1 MLTGELRNKVDAI
14 WTTLWT
20 EGSTN
25 PLTNIEQ
32 ITYLLF
38 MKGLD
43 QLQMQREDDANILGL
58 EFKSIFPEDKPN
70 YRWHVFKN
78 IGSATEMFELMHRE
92 IFPFIKN
99 LQGDEG
105 DTSFSRY
112 MKEAN
117 FQINKPQTLQKVVSA
132 IDELPTEDND
142 IKGDIYEYLLSKLQT
157 SGTNGQFRTP
167 RHIIKMMVDLVKPNS
182 EDYICDPA
190 CGTSGF
196 LVAASE
202 YLRDNDKELFY
213 EKYKSFHFHNEMFNG
228 YDMDNTMLRISA
240 MNMMLHNVDNP
251 QIKYLDS
258 LSEDNRD
265 RAKYSLILANPPF
278 KGSIDYESVAND
290 LIASIKTKKTEL
302 LFVEL
307 ILNMLKSG
315 GRAAVIVPDGVLFG
329 SSKAHNDLR
338 KELVE
343 NNDLKGV
350 ISMPSG
356 VFKPYAGVSTAIL
369 IFVKTNNVGGTKKVW
384 FYDME
389 ADGYSLNDNRNPI
402 EENDIPDII
411 ECFKHLSDQEKK
423 PRTGKS
429 FMVDK
434 DEIAANDYDL
444 SINKYKEIEY
454 EEVEYEEPQVIIERI
469 KSMERE
475 INSGLEDLKK
485 ILGEL

>member
-58 EFKSIFPEDKPN
+58 EFKSIFPEDKAN

-78 IGSATEMFELMHRE
+78 IGSATEMFELMQRE

-132 IDELPTEDND
+132 IDELPTEEND

-190 CGTSGF
+190 CGF
-196 LVAASE
+196 
-202 YLRDNDKELFY
+202 R
-213 EKYKSFHFHNEMFNG
+213 
-228 YDMDNTMLRISA
+228 
-240 MNMMLHNVDNP
+240 
-251 QIKYLDS
+251 
-258 LSEDNRD
+258 
-265 RAKYSLILANPPF
+265 
-278 KGSIDYESVAND
+278 
-290 LIASIKTKKTEL
+290 
-302 LFVEL
+302 
-307 ILNMLKSG
+307 
-315 GRAAVIVPDGVLFG
+315 
-329 SSKAHNDLR
+329 
-338 KELVE
+338 
-343 NNDLKGV
+343 
-350 ISMPSG
+350 
-356 VFKPYAGVSTAIL
+356 
-369 IFVKTNNVGGTKKVW
+369 
-384 FYDME
+384 
-389 ADGYSLNDNRNPI
+389 
-402 EENDIPDII
+402 
-411 ECFKHLSDQEKK
+411 
-423 PRTGKS
+423 
-429 FMVDK
+429 
-434 DEIAANDYDL
+434 
-444 SINKYKEIEY
+444 
-454 EEVEYEEPQVIIERI
+454 VIIVIEANSYVNIRSSRLLP
-469 KSMERE
+469 KFKTQK
-475 INSGLEDLKK
+475 INSWCAA
-485 ILGEL
+485 

>member
-58 EFKSIFPEDKPN
+58 EFKSIFPEDKAN

-78 IGSATEMFELMHRE
+78 IGSATEMFELMQRE

-132 IDELPTEDND
+132 IDELPTEEND

-190 CGTSGF
+190 CGF
-196 LVAASE
+196 
-202 YLRDNDKELFY
+202 R
-213 EKYKSFHFHNEMFNG
+213 
-228 YDMDNTMLRISA
+228 
-240 MNMMLHNVDNP
+240 
-251 QIKYLDS
+251 
-258 LSEDNRD
+258 
-265 RAKYSLILANPPF
+265 
-278 KGSIDYESVAND
+278 
-290 LIASIKTKKTEL
+290 
-302 LFVEL
+302 
-307 ILNMLKSG
+307 
-315 GRAAVIVPDGVLFG
+315 
-329 SSKAHNDLR
+329 
-338 KELVE
+338 
-343 NNDLKGV
+343 
-350 ISMPSG
+350 
-356 VFKPYAGVSTAIL
+356 
-369 IFVKTNNVGGTKKVW
+369 
-384 FYDME
+384 
-389 ADGYSLNDNRNPI
+389 
-402 EENDIPDII
+402 
-411 ECFKHLSDQEKK
+411 
-423 PRTGKS
+423 
-429 FMVDK
+429 
-434 DEIAANDYDL
+434 
-444 SINKYKEIEY
+444 
-454 EEVEYEEPQVIIERI
+454 VIIVIEANSYVNTRSSRLLP
-469 KSMERE
+469 KFKTQK
-475 INSGLEDLKK
+475 INSWCAA
-485 ILGEL
+485 

>member
-43 QLQMQREDDANILGL
+43 QLQMQKEDDANILGL

-99 LQGDEG
+99 LQGDQG

-117 FQINKPQTLQKVVSA
+117 FQINKPQTLQKIVSA

-213 EKYKSFHFHNEMFNG
+213 DKDKSFHFHNEMFHG

-278 KGSIDYESVAND
+278 KGSLDYESVAND

-329 SSKAHNDLR
+329 SSKAHKDLR

-369 IFVKTNNVGGTKKVW
+369 IFVKTNNLGGTKKVW

-411 ECFKHLSDQEKK
+411 DCFKNLSDQEKN
-423 PRTGKS
+423 PRTEKS

-444 SINKYKEIEY
+444 SINKYKEIKY
-454 EEVEYEEPQVIIERI
+454 EEVEYDQPQVIIERI
-469 KSMERE
+469 ESMERE
-475 INSGLEDLKK
+475 IADGLEDLKK
-485 ILGEL
+485 MLGDL

>member
-190 CGTSGF
+190 CGF
-196 LVAASE
+196 
-202 YLRDNDKELFY
+202 R
-213 EKYKSFHFHNEMFNG
+213 
-228 YDMDNTMLRISA
+228 
-240 MNMMLHNVDNP
+240 
-251 QIKYLDS
+251 
-258 LSEDNRD
+258 
-265 RAKYSLILANPPF
+265 
-278 KGSIDYESVAND
+278 
-290 LIASIKTKKTEL
+290 
-302 LFVEL
+302 
-307 ILNMLKSG
+307 
-315 GRAAVIVPDGVLFG
+315 
-329 SSKAHNDLR
+329 
-338 KELVE
+338 
-343 NNDLKGV
+343 
-350 ISMPSG
+350 
-356 VFKPYAGVSTAIL
+356 
-369 IFVKTNNVGGTKKVW
+369 
-384 FYDME
+384 
-389 ADGYSLNDNRNPI
+389 
-402 EENDIPDII
+402 
-411 ECFKHLSDQEKK
+411 
-423 PRTGKS
+423 
-429 FMVDK
+429 
-434 DEIAANDYDL
+434 
-444 SINKYKEIEY
+444 
-454 EEVEYEEPQVIIERI
+454 VIIVIEANSYVNIRSSRLLP
-469 KSMERE
+469 KFKTQK
-475 INSGLEDLKK
+475 INSWCAA
-485 ILGEL
+485 

>member
-58 EFKSIFPEDKPN
+58 EFKSIFPEDKAN

-78 IGSATEMFELMHRE
+78 IGSATEMFELMQRE

-132 IDELPTEDND
+132 IDELPTEEND

-213 EKYKSFHFHNEMFNG
+213 DKDKSFHFHNEMFHG

-278 KGSIDYESVAND
+278 KGSLDYESVAND

-329 SSKAHNDLR
+329 SSKAHKDLR

-343 NNDLKGV
+343 NNDLRGV

-356 VFKPYAGVSTAIL
+356 VFKPYAGVSTAVL

-411 ECFKHLSDQEKK
+411 DCFKNLSDQEKN

-434 DEIAANDYDL
+434 DEIVANDYDL

-469 KSMERE
+469 ESMERE
-475 INSGLEDLKK
+475 IDDGLEDLKK
-485 ILGEL
+485 MLGDL

>member
-58 EFKSIFPEDKPN
+58 EFKSIFPEDKAN

-78 IGSATEMFELMHRE
+78 IGSATEMFELMQRE

-132 IDELPTEDND
+132 IDELPTEEND

-213 EKYKSFHFHNEMFNG
+213 DKDKSFHFHNEMFHG

-278 KGSIDYESVAND
+278 KGSLDYESVAND

-329 SSKAHNDLR
+329 SSKAHKDLR

-411 ECFKHLSDQEKK
+411 DCFKNLSDQEKN

-434 DEIAANDYDL
+434 DEIVANDYDL

-454 EEVEYEEPQVIIERI
+454 EEVEYDEPHVIIERLE
-469 KSMERE
+469 SMERE

-485 ILGEL
+485 MLGDL